1 MFRFGKNILEIKQ
14 DTLAKLNE
22 KSIASIATVQSAV
35 NQLVSIN
42 DNIDRTTHEI
52 EEIESSFSL
61 IKGELDTR
69 KQSNAA
75 LINQIKQV
83 TEPAPAEPENK

>member
-1 MFRFGKNILEIKQ
+1 M
-14 DTLAKLNE
+14 A
-22 KSIASIATVQSAV
+22 
-35 NQLVSIN
+35 IN
-42 DNIDRTTHEI
+42 DNIDKTTHEI
-52 EEIESSFSL
+52 EKIESSFSL

-83 TEPAPAEPENK
+83 TGPAPAEPKNK

>member
-1 MFRFGKNILEIKQ
+1 MFGFRKNILETKQ

-35 NQLVSIN
+35 NQLVAIN

-75 LINQIKQV
+75 IINQIKQV
-83 TEPAPAEPENK
+83 TEPAPAEPKNK

>member
-75 LINQIKQV
+75 IINQIKQV
-83 TEPAPAEPENK
+83 TEPAPAEPKNK

>member
-1 MFRFGKNILEIKQ
+1 MFGFGRNILETKQ
-14 DTLAKLNE
+14 NALAKLSK
-22 KSIASIATVQSAV
+22 KSISSIATVQSAV
-35 NQLVSIN
+35 NKLVAIN

-83 TEPAPAEPENK
+83 TEPMPVEPENK

>member
-22 KSIASIATVQSAV
+22 KSIASIATVQSAI

-75 LINQIKQV
+75 IINQIKQV
-83 TEPAPAEPENK
+83 TEPAPAEPKNK

>member
-1 MFRFGKNILEIKQ
+1 MFGFGRNILETKQ
-14 DTLAKLNE
+14 NALTKLSK
-22 KSIASIATVQSAV
+22 KSISSIATVQSAV
-35 NQLVSIN
+35 NKLVAIN
-42 DNIDRTTHEI
+42 DNIDKTTHEI

-83 TEPAPAEPENK
+83 TNPTPAESEKK

>member
-1 MFRFGKNILEIKQ
+1 MFGFGRNILETKQ
-14 DTLAKLNE
+14 NALAKLSK
-22 KSIASIATVQSAV
+22 KSISSIATVQSAV
-35 NQLVSIN
+35 NRLVAIN
-42 DNIDRTTHEI
+42 DNIDKTTHEI

-83 TEPAPAEPENK
+83 TNPTPVEPEEK

>member
-1 MFRFGKNILEIKQ
+1 MFGFGRNILETKQ
-14 DTLAKLNE
+14 NALTKLSK
-22 KSIASIATVQSAV
+22 KSISSIATVQSAV
-35 NQLVSIN
+35 NKLVAIN

-83 TEPAPAEPENK
+83 TEPTQAE

>member
-83 TEPAPAEPENK
+83 TESAPAEPKNK

>member
-75 LINQIKQV
+75 IIKQIKQV
-83 TEPAPAEPENK
+83 TEPAPAEPKNK

>member
-1 MFRFGKNILEIKQ
+1 MQ
-14 DTLAKLNE
+14 
-22 KSIASIATVQSAV
+22 QSNRAV

-75 LINQIKQV
+75 IINQIKQV
-83 TEPAPAEPENK
+83 TEPAPAEPKNK

>member
-14 DTLAKLNE
+14 DTLVKLNE

-75 LINQIKQV
+75 IINQIKQV
-83 TEPAPAEPENK
+83 TEPAPAEPKNK

>member
-1 MFRFGKNILEIKQ
+1 MFGFGRNIIETKQ
-14 DTLAKLNE
+14 NALTKLSK

-35 NQLVSIN
+35 NRLVAIN

-83 TEPAPAEPENK
+83 TEPVPAEQENK

>member
-1 MFRFGKNILEIKQ
+1 MFGFGKNILETKQ
-14 DTLAKLNE
+14 DALAKLNE

-35 NQLVSIN
+35 NQLVAIN

-83 TEPAPAEPENK
+83 TELAPAEPENK

>member
-1 MFRFGKNILEIKQ
+1 MFGFGKNILETKQ
-14 DTLAKLNE
+14 NALTKLSE
-22 KSIASIATVQSAV
+22 KSISSIATVQSAV
-35 NQLVSIN
+35 NRLVAIN
-42 DNIDRTTHEI
+42 DDIDRTTHEI

-83 TEPAPAEPENK
+83 TEPTPTKQENK

>member
-1 MFRFGKNILEIKQ
+1 M
-14 DTLAKLNE
+14 
-22 KSIASIATVQSAV
+22 
-35 NQLVSIN
+35 SIN

-75 LINQIKQV
+75 IINQIKQV
-83 TEPAPAEPENK
+83 TEPAPAEPKNK